1 MEEELNSPGLQP
13 AENIDNKID
22 LTSLEESSKISGD
35 GKDRKGMVIGIIVLV
50 FLVAVTITAFVL
62 LLRLENEYTAR
73 IRDVFI
79 IFLALESLLIGLVLI
94 VLVAQ
99 LAKLTNLLQNELK
112 PILDSTNE
120 TVSTLRG
127 TTRFLSDNLVEPVI
141 KLNEYLAGFQSFIN
155 LIKPARKNKKS

>member
-1 MEEELNSPGLQP
+1 MEEETFSPGLQP
-13 AENIDNKID
+13 AKDI
-22 LTSLEESSKISGD
+22 ESMVDETPLDDIPQD
-35 GKDRKGMVIGIIVLV
+35 AKDQKGVVIGIIVLV
-50 FLVAVTITAFVL
+50 FLVAATIAAFVL

-127 TTRFLSDNLVEPVI
+127 TTRFLSDNLVEPVL
-141 KLNEYLAGFQSFIN
+141 KLNEYLAGVQSVIN
-155 LIKPARKNKKS
+155 LIKPAKKNKKS